1 MTNWGKMAAGFIPVV
16 HPVGNTLDAPE
27 EPVVKAWSGFEMLVM
42 TTIGKWLPLGG
53 GLQSKPRIYNKVG

>member
-1 MTNWGKMAAGFIPVV
+1 
-16 HPVGNTLDAPE
+16 
-27 EPVVKAWSGFEMLVM
+27 VKAWSGFEMLVM